1 MSFLFCCLFLRFLYL
16 KRLGLFQ
23 EKKMVHFF
31 SFLNRKTPQEEEEQE
46 EPQKKKRTACF
57 KNSNG
62 SLLLVSRTALLE
74 ELLVSRTARRTACF
88 KNSNGSLL
96 LVSRT
101 ALLEELLVSRTACF
115 KNSKKWC
122 FLVLLFKEKIRCC
135 SAVLLFCCSAVLL
148 FCCSAVLLFCCS
160 AILLFS
166 SAALLVSRIQRKVLL
181 VSRKELLVS
190 RIQKKDVLSFLVLLF
205 RKENTGSLNRRTP
218 CLLNNGIVSR
228 KRRNTKLTTFCVSR
242 MVCFKKKQKHET
254 RIKSF
259 CLFVSMVRF

>member
-46 EPQKKKRTACF
+46 EPQKKKRTACL

-135 SAVLLFCCSAVLL
+135 SAVLLFCYSAVFFCCFACFKNSKKSTACFKKRTACFKNSKKRRAFFSCSAVQKRKHRFFEQKNTL
-148 FCCSAVLLFCCS
+148 
-160 AILLFS
+160 S
-166 SAALLVSRIQRKVLL
+166 S
-181 VSRKELLVS
+181 
-190 RIQKKDVLSFLVLLF
+190 
-205 RKENTGSLNRRTP
+205 
-218 CLLNNGIVSR
+218 
-228 KRRNTKLTTFCVSR
+228 
-242 MVCFKKKQKHET
+242 
-254 RIKSF
+254 
-259 CLFVSMVRF
+259 